1 MTTPPPEQARAAIID
16 VDGTLVDSTY
26 FHTVAW
32 WEAFRQAGHKVATRD
47 IHRLIGMSGGH
58 LVERLIG
65 PGHSE
70 EHVSAI
76 SDAHATL
83 FGTWHDRLQP
93 VPGAADLLRALAR
106 RGWRVVLATSAR
118 GHDLKAMLGTIDAD
132 DAILA
137 TTDSDQVDAGKPAP
151 DLVEAALREARVP
164 PNRAHFV
171 GDSVWDVVSAGRAG
185 VDCTALLSGVAVR
198 RRVGRGARCWSCP
211 GGGRRPWNSWPP
223 RRRAGGCRS
232 ERRRSPA

>member
-1 MTTPPPEQARAAIID
+1 MTTPAPEQARAAIID

-185 VDCTALLSGVAVR
+185 VDCTALLSGGVSAAELKEAGAVAVYDT
-198 RRVGRGARCWSCP
+198 P
-211 GGGRRPWNSWPP
+211 GDLL
-223 RRRAGGCRS
+223 AHLDT
-232 ERRRSPA
+232 SPLAA

>member
-1 MTTPPPEQARAAIID
+1 MPVSAFPREVPAVTTPPPEQARAAIID
-16 VDGTLVDSTY
+16 VDGTLVDSNY

-47 IHRLIGMSGGH
+47 IHRLIGMSGGN
-58 LVERLIG
+58 LIERLIG

-83 FGTWHDRLQP
+83 FATWHDRLRP

-106 RGWRVVLATSAR
+106 RGWRVVLASSAR
-118 GHDLKAMLGTIDAD
+118 GDDLVALRRAIDAD

-137 TTDSDQVDAGKPAP
+137 ATDSDQVDSGKPAP
-151 DLVEAALREARVP
+151 DLVEAALEEARVP
-164 PNRAHFV
+164 PGRAHFV
-171 GDSVWDVVSAGRAG
+171 GDSVWDVISAARVG
-185 VDCTALLSGVAVR
+185 VPCTALLSGGVGADELKEAGAAAVYDTP
-198 RRVGRGARCWSCP
+198 ADLLAHLDTSP
-211 GGGRRPWNSWPP
+211 L
-223 RRRAGGCRS
+223 AG
-232 ERRRSPA
+232 

>member
-1 MTTPPPEQARAAIID
+1 MPVSALPQRGARRDHTTPEQARAAIID

-164 PNRAHFV
+164 RTVPTSSATRSGTWSRPAARA
-171 GDSVWDVVSAGRAG
+171 S
-185 VDCTALLSGVAVR
+185 TA
-198 RRVGRGARCWSCP
+198 
-211 GGGRRPWNSWPP
+211 RP
-223 RRRAGGCRS
+223 C
-232 ERRRSPA
+232 SPAASAPPN